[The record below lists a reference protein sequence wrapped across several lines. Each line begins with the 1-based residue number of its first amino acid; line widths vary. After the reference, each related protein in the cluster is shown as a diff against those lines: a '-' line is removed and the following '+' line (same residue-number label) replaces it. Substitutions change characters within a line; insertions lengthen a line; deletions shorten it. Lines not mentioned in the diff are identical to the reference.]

1 MGRAAGRSV
10 EKRKGRVAG
19 PDPQRRR
26 AAMGAAHQRYGGLSA
41 AGKKAL
47 VDELVVITGYHR
59 KSVLRAL
66 NRRPISADGDGISGE
81 PQRHHRCRYGPEV
94 MEALVPLWEASDRL
108 CGKRLQALLP
118 LLLESLE
125 RHGHLAL
132 DPEVR
137 EKLLTISSAT
147 IDRLLAP
154 VRKMSPG
161 NGWRRPPRARSAVQ
175 RRTPVRTFI
184 GWGEVKEAGWLEIDL
199 VAHCGKWMEGRF
211 LWTLVAT
218 DMATGWSECLP
229 LLNRDGASVMAAL
242 RMLEELLPFSLRGI
256 DVDND
261 GAFLNA
267 PLEQWCEKH
276 QPRIE
281 LTRSRAYQSNDQ
293 AWVEQKNGM
302 LIRRVVGY
310 QRLEGLGAAEL
321 LGELYGALRLFT
333 NLYQPS
339 FKLKETIREG
349 AKLKRRHYPPRT
361 PQERLLALSQLR
373 VAQRKALE
381 ELQRSSDPVALLE
394 TVRRCQASLASLLAG
409 QENHEQRPRT
419 GALDPEQASKEQR
432 SLNRF
437 LSNLQLL
444 WQESQPLPEPK
455 QKRRYTPRR
464 RTLFAEHQEQIEQWL
479 ESQACMNAAEL
490 IRRLMALAPGRYHE
504 GQLRSMERRVKEWR
518 TARAERLLGSMRS
531 AGKETQ
537 TEEMTNPVATP
548 IGGNT

>member
-1 MGRAAGRSV
+1 
-10 EKRKGRVAG
+10 
-19 PDPQRRR
+19 
-26 AAMGAAHQRYGGLSA
+26 
-41 AGKKAL
+41 
-47 VDELVVITGYHR
+47 
-59 KSVLRAL
+59 
-66 NRRPISADGDGISGE
+66 
-81 PQRHHRCRYGPEV
+81 
-94 MEALVPLWEASDRL
+94 
-108 CGKRLQALLP
+108 
-118 LLLESLE
+118 
-125 RHGHLAL
+125 
-132 DPEVR
+132 
-137 EKLLTISSAT
+137 
-147 IDRLLAP
+147 
-154 VRKMSPG
+154 
-161 NGWRRPPRARSAVQ
+161 
-175 RRTPVRTFI
+175 VRTFN

-242 RMLEELLPFSLRGI
+242 RMLEELLPFPLRGI

-276 QPRIE
+276 QPRIA

-302 LIRRVVGY
+302 LVRRVVGY
-310 QRLEGLGAAEL
+310 ERLEGLVAAEL

-349 AKLKRRHYPPRT
+349 AKLKRRHHPPRT
-361 PQERLLALSQLR
+361 PQERLLALSQIKD
-373 VAQRKALE
+373 AQGKALE

-394 TVRRCQASLASLLAG
+394 TVRRCQASLASISAG
-409 QENHEQRPRT
+409 QENQEQRPRT
-419 GALDPEQASKEQR
+419 GAVDPEQAGKEQR

-464 RTLFAEHQEQIEQWL
+464 RTLFTEHQEQIEQWL
-479 ESQACMNAAEL
+479 ESEACMNAAEIL
-490 IRRLMALAPGRYHE
+490 RRLMALAPGSYHE

-518 TARAERLLGSMRS
+518 TARAERLLGVMRS
-531 AGKETQ
+531 AGKGTQ

-548 IGGNT
+548 MGGNS

>member
-1 MGRAAGRSV
+1 MR
-10 EKRKGRVAG
+10 
-19 PDPQRRR
+19 
-26 AAMGAAHQRYGGLSA
+26 AAHQRYGGLSPS
-41 AGKKAL
+41 GKKAL

-66 NRRPISADGDGISGE
+66 NRKPTTADGDGACAD
-81 PQRHHRCRYGPEV
+81 PYRHHRCRYGPEV

-125 RHGHLAL
+125 RHGHLSL

-137 EKLLTISSAT
+137 EKLITISSAT
-147 IDRLLAP
+147 IDRMLAP
-154 VRKMSPG
+154 VRKNSPG
-161 NGWRRPPRARSAVQ
+161 NGW
-175 RRTPVRTFI
+175 
-184 GWGEVKEAGWLEIDL
+184 GEVSEAGWLEIDL

-218 DMATGWSECLP
+218 DIATGWSECLP
-229 LLNRDGASVMAAL
+229 LLSRDGTSVMAAL
-242 RMLEELLPFSLRGI
+242 RMLEELLPFPLRGI

-276 QPRIE
+276 QPPIA

-302 LIRRVVGY
+302 LVRRVVGY
-310 QRLEGLGAAEL
+310 QRLEGLVAAEL

-349 AKLKRRHYPPRT
+349 AKLKRRHHPPRT
-361 PQERLLALSQLR
+361 PQQRLLALGKCR
-373 VAQRKALE
+373 DAQRKALE
-381 ELQRSSDPVALLE
+381 ELQSSSDPVALLE
-394 TVRRCQASLASLLAG
+394 TVRRCQASLASLSAG
-409 QENHEQRPRT
+409 PDHQEQRPRS
-419 GALDPEQASKEQR
+419 GAVDPEQARKEQR
-432 SLNRF
+432 TLSRF
-437 LSNLQLL
+437 LRNLQLL
-444 WQESQPLPEPK
+444 WQESQPLPEPR
-455 QKRRYTPRR
+455 QKRRYTPRQ
-464 RTLFAEHQEQIEQWL
+464 RTLFQEHREQIEQWL
-479 ESQACMNAAEL
+479 EREAGMNAAEVLRRL
-490 IRRLMALAPGRYHE
+490 IRLAPDTYHE

-518 TARAERLLGSMRS
+518 AARAERLLGTLRS
-531 AGKETQ
+531 AGKDSETEK
-537 TEEMTNPVATP
+537 TSNSVATP
-548 IGGNT
+548 IGGNN

>member
-1 MGRAAGRSV
+1 
-10 EKRKGRVAG
+10 
-19 PDPQRRR
+19 
-26 AAMGAAHQRYGGLSA
+26 MGAAHQRCGGLSA

-175 RRTPVRTFI
+175 RRTPVRTFN

-211 LWTLVAT
+211 LWTLVVT

-409 QENHEQRPRT
+409 QENHEQRPKT
-419 GALDPEQASKEQR
+419 GALDPEQASTELR
-432 SLNRF
+432 SLSRF

-479 ESQACMNAAEL
+479 ESEACMNAAEIL
-490 IRRLMALAPGRYHE
+490 RRLIALAPGRYHE

>member
-1 MGRAAGRSV
+1 
-10 EKRKGRVAG
+10 
-19 PDPQRRR
+19 
-26 AAMGAAHQRYGGLSA
+26 MGAAHQRYGGLSA

-66 NRRPISADGDGISGE
+66 NRRPISADGDGISAE
-81 PQRHHRCRYGPEV
+81 PHRHHRCRYGPEV

-125 RHGHLAL
+125 RHGHLVL
-132 DPEVR
+132 DLEMR

-154 VRKMSPG
+154 VRKTSPG

-175 RRTPVRTFI
+175 RRTPVRTFN

-218 DMATGWSECLP
+218 DIATGWSECLP
-229 LLNRDGASVMAAL
+229 LLNRDGGSVMAAL
-242 RMLEELLPFSLRGI
+242 RMLEELLPFPLRGI

-293 AWVEQKNGM
+293 AWVGHPRESRESIPRDSLGTPVEQKNGM
-302 LIRRVVGY
+302 LVRRVVGY
-310 QRLEGLGAAEL
+310 ERLEGLVAAEL

-349 AKLKRRHYPPRT
+349 AKLKRRHHPPRT

-373 VAQRKALE
+373 DAHQIAAALE

-394 TVRRCQASLASLLAG
+394 TVRRCQASLASLSAG
-409 QENHEQRPRT
+409 QENQEQRPRT
-419 GALDPEQASKEQR
+419 GAVDPEQASKEQR

-479 ESQACMNAAEL
+479 ESEANTHAAEIL
-490 IRRLMALAPGRYHE
+490 RRLMALAPGNYHE

-531 AGKETQ
+531 AGKGTQ

-548 IGGNT
+548 IEGNT

>member
-1 MGRAAGRSV
+1 
-10 EKRKGRVAG
+10 
-19 PDPQRRR
+19 
-26 AAMGAAHQRYGGLSA
+26 MGAAHQRYGGLSA

-66 NRRPISADGDGISGE
+66 NRRPISADGDGISAE
-81 PQRHHRCRYGPEV
+81 PHRHHRCRYGPEV

-125 RHGHLAL
+125 RHGHLVL
-132 DPEVR
+132 DLEMR

-154 VRKMSPG
+154 VRKTSPG

-175 RRTPVRTFI
+175 RRTPVRTFN

-242 RMLEELLPFSLRGI
+242 RMLEELLPFPLRGI

-261 GAFLNA
+261 SAFLNA
-267 PLEQWCEKH
+267 PLEHWCEKH

-293 AWVEQKNGM
+293 AWVGHPRESRESIPRDSLGTPVEQKNGM
-302 LIRRVVGY
+302 LVRRVVGY
-310 QRLEGLGAAEL
+310 ERLEGLVAAEL

-349 AKLKRRHYPPRT
+349 AKLKRRHHPPRT

-373 VAQRKALE
+373 DAQRKALE

-394 TVRRCQASLASLLAG
+394 TVRRCQASLASLSAG
-409 QENHEQRPRT
+409 QENQEQRPRT
-419 GALDPEQASKEQR
+419 GTVDPEQASKEQR

-437 LSNLQLL
+437 LRNLQLL

-479 ESQACMNAAEL
+479 ESEANTHAAEIL
-490 IRRLMALAPGRYHE
+490 RRLMALAPGSYHE

-518 TARAERLLGSMRS
+518 TARAERLLGVMRS
-531 AGKETQ
+531 AGKGTQ
-537 TEEMTNPVATP
+537 TVEMANPVATP
-548 IGGNT
+548 IEGNT

>member
-1 MGRAAGRSV
+1 
-10 EKRKGRVAG
+10 
-19 PDPQRRR
+19 
-26 AAMGAAHQRYGGLSA
+26 MGAAHQRYGGLSA

-132 DPEVR
+132 DPEVK

-175 RRTPVRTFI
+175 RRTPVRTCN

-409 QENHEQRPRT
+409 QENHEQRPRA
-419 GALDPEQASKEQR
+419 GALDPEQASKELR

-464 RTLFAEHQEQIEQWL
+464 RTLFAEHQEQIEQWP
-479 ESQACMNAAEL
+479 ESEACMNAAEL
-490 IRRLMALAPGRYHE
+490 LRRLMALAPGRYHE

-548 IGGNT
+548 TGGNT

>member
-1 MGRAAGRSV
+1 
-10 EKRKGRVAG
+10 
-19 PDPQRRR
+19 
-26 AAMGAAHQRYGGLSA
+26 MGAAHQRYGGLSA

-175 RRTPVRTFI
+175 RRTPVRTFN

-211 LWTLVAT
+211 LWSLVAT

-419 GALDPEQASKEQR
+419 GALDPEQASKELR

-455 QKRRYTPRR
+455 QKRLYTPRR

-479 ESQACMNAAEL
+479 ESEACMNAAEIL
-490 IRRLMALAPGRYHE
+490 RRLMALAPGRYHE